1 MPDRVLPQLINYLFN
16 NSLIIGDDHLMTT
29 LPVDLGDDV
38 SNDLINSLMGSNR
51 QTPNNQGSNPE
62 MWL

>member
-1 MPDRVLPQLINYLFN
+1 MPDRVLPLLIIL
-16 NSLIIGDDHLMTT
+16 SILSIGDDHLMTT

-51 QTPNNQGSNPE
+51 QTTNNQGSNPE

>member
-1 MPDRVLPQLINYLFN
+1 
-16 NSLIIGDDHLMTT
+16 MTT

-51 QTPNNQGSNPE
+51 QTTNNQGSNPE